1 MRCAAWPACVCAPPR
16 WWLCVTEVRLL
27 SRPQVNVDRRKAAF
41 ERLMRK
47 ILLTQP
53 QAALVVVNAHRWRV
67 VRSHDGRTDKCWTPK
82 WPVDMVNNRTQ
93 HLAQT
98 FGHEPGAKDAINA
111 DEDAVAALCR
121 HYNVPLV
128 SQRAALV
135 NAVRLGE
142 IGIPSFMR
150 DCKHPAGE
158 GHTHL
163 AQLVLQR
170 LLNPPQAAAP
180 TTGAAQCGDSAAA
193 RPALPPPLN
202 ADGLEQAS
210 SVCARGAQLAAH
222 VTARSGFELSDE
234 GRGPQKLGYVA
245 TVPGSTISLA
255 FDLGGGGG
263 GRGGRGERQAALWI
277 GFLRSYEHMG
287 RVAVTCS
294 GGCGCDET
302 VIDGHDIVDGVSVTD
317 VRRVMLTR
325 LRPRR
330 GKRKGGGG
338 EEARMC
344 SVGLRVKKASTSGEH
359 KFKLMSV
366 LLGGQDAS
374 SLQTFSMRV
383 AATAAE
389 GRGGQGGKRRGRGK
403 RGGRGR
409 ND

>member
-1 MRCAAWPACVCAPPR
+1 M
-16 WWLCVTEVRLL
+16 
-27 SRPQVNVDRRKAAF
+27 NVDRRKAAF

-82 WPVDMVNNRTQ
+82 WPVDMVGNRTQ
-93 HLAQT
+93 RLAQT
-98 FGHEPGAKDAINA
+98 FGNEPGATDAINA

-135 NAVRLGE
+135 DAVRLGE

-170 LLNPPQAAAP
+170 LLHPPQPQPQPATP
-180 TTGAAQCGDSAAA
+180 PPVTTTTTTGAAQCGEALPA

-202 ADGLEQAS
+202 SDGLEQAS
-210 SVCARGAQLAAH
+210 SVCARGAQLATH

-234 GRGPQKLGYVA
+234 GRGPHKLGYVA
-245 TVPGSTISLA
+245 TAPGATISLA

-263 GRGGRGERQAALWI
+263 GRGGGRGERQAALWI

-287 RVAVTCS
+287 RVAVSCS
-294 GGCGCDET
+294 GGCGCDES

-366 LLGGQDAS
+366 LLGGHDAS

-383 AATAAE
+383 AASAAE
-389 GRGGQGGKRRGRGK
+389 GRGGGQGGGGKRRGRGK
-403 RGGRGR
+403 RGGRGGKM
-409 ND
+409 